1 MRLLIKEAGRM
12 RIRDL
17 IDRLSDML
25 NWIARILVAFGTS
38 AFALLLFSAV
48 VARYVFRHPLIFSA
62 EVVKLLFIWST
73 FLATSVAYK
82 EKIHIR
88 FEFINKQLG
97 DPGVKR
103 TEIAVHAA
111 ALVFF
116 SVIIGKLWEF
126 ASAIWETYFPILGLS
141 QGWLYV
147 SVIVSFSLM
156 VVHALAHLLD
166 AVADYRGNVRG
177 TGRET

>member
-1 MRLLIKEAGRM
+1 M
-12 RIRDL
+12 RIRIL
-17 IDRLSDML
+17 IGRLSDML
-25 NWIARILVAFGTS
+25 NGAARILVALGTS
-38 AFALLLFSAV
+38 AFALLLFGAV

-97 DPGVKR
+97 DRGVKA
-103 TEIAVHAA
+103 TEIAVHAS

-116 SVIIGKLWEF
+116 AVIIGKLREF
-126 ASAIWETYFPILGLS
+126 ASAIWETYFPIIGIS
-141 QGWLYV
+141 QGWLYI
-147 SVIVSFSLM
+147 SVLVSFSLM
-156 VVHALAHLLD
+156 LVHALVHLLD
-166 AVADYRGNVRG
+166 AIEEFRGSQAG
-177 TGRET
+177 AGRAA